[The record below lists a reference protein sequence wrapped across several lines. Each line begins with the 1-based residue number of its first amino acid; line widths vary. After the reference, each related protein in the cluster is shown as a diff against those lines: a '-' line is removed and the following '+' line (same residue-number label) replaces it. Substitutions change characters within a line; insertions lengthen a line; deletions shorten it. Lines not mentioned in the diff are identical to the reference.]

1 MEVLESLGVSNFD
14 ACFICVGDNF
24 QNSLEITSLVKE
36 LGGKLVISRAVRD
49 LHAKFLLRNGAD
61 RVIHPERDVAERIA
75 KSYSNSLIFDYI
87 ELDKK
92 NSIYEITPFEECIG
106 KLSKR

>member
-49 LHAKFLLRNGAD
+49 YMRSF
-61 RVIHPERDVAERIA
+61 
-75 KSYSNSLIFDYI
+75 F
-87 ELDKK
+87 
-92 NSIYEITPFEECIG
+92 
-106 KLSKR
+106 